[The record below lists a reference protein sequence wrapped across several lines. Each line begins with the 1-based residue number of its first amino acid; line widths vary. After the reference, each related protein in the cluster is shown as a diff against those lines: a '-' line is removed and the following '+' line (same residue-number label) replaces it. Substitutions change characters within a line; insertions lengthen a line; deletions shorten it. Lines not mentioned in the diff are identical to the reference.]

1 MFQLTDLPIEPAAL
15 QAALSDRRSGAL
27 ATFEGWVRD
36 HNEGKQVIALEYQAY
51 IELAAKEG
59 ELILAEAVTRF
70 DVHAARCVHRTGTLE
85 IGDTAVW
92 VGVTASHRADAF
104 EACQYIID
112 EIKRR
117 VPIWKREEYADGSVE
132 WVNCAHDALA
142 STTGGAGA
150 DCLPG
155 GRAREH
161 AH

>member
-1 MFQLTDLPIEPAAL
+1 MFQLTDLPIDPKEMRAGL
-15 QAALSDRRSGAL
+15 DDRRSGAL

-51 IELAAKEG
+51 AELAAKEG
-59 ELILAEAVTRF
+59 ELILAEAVARF
-70 DVHAARCVHRTGTLE
+70 DVHAARCVHRTGALV

-104 EACQYIID
+104 DACQYIID

-117 VPIWKREEYADGSVE
+117 VPIWKREQYADGSVE
-132 WVNCAHDALA
+132 WVNCAHGSA
-142 STTGGAGA
+142 STTDGAGSE
-150 DCLPG
+150 CLSG
-155 GRAREH
+155 GRTREH